1 MMRAILKSSGC
12 LIMLAYSALATCAQA
27 IDQTARSFTFEAERV
42 VAIGDVHGAFE
53 ALQRLLRSNQ
63 LIDGDNRWIAGTTH
77 LVSLGDMLDRG
88 ARSREVMDLF
98 RDLQGQ
104 ASAAG
109 GKVHVLLGNHES
121 MNLLG
126 DLRDVSDAEFAS
138 YLGTTTESD
147 TDPLTT
153 SPDPSKPPGFEA
165 HRAALAPDGEYGEW
179 LLTLPVMIKI
189 NDTLFV
195 HGGLPPLEQQS
206 LSALN
211 HAALEQIRVGI
222 TSGQS
227 TPRNAPLLDDDGPL
241 WYRGT
246 AACHPL
252 LESPILA
259 SQLAAF
265 DARRVIIGH
274 TPTPTRR
281 VQSRLQ
287 GRVTIIDTGMLS
299 SVYRGDPY
307 LLELT
312 SNSTSVFDA
321 TGRQSTVEW
330 WHPVLAYPP
339 EQEIELLERIKVE
352 RIEVEGTKTPA
363 EFLDQQW
370 VKASKPAIARFI
382 ASWRLD
388 RELGLWMTPL
398 TIADA
403 NGKRYLQVV
412 KKQWMTEGERRSS
425 GRRSSNY
432 CIQGHQNLLV
442 AAFDA
447 LQGVTTRSL
456 DSLYVHK
463 ANGSLRLA
471 PISKSFGTSSTL
483 PQYGTTPTI
492 PDTMAQKLAELDSDG
507 LTKLLGD
514 VLSKRQI
521 KAILTRRDK
530 ILEWP
535 RTEHS
540 L

>member
-1 MMRAILKSSGC
+1 MRAILLCCGC
-12 LIMLAYSALATCAQA
+12 LTMLAYSALATLAYA
-27 IDQTARSFTFEAERV
+27 DDPTENAARSFTFKAERV

-63 LIDGDNRWIAGTTH
+63 LIDSDNRWIAGDTH

-88 ARSREVMDLF
+88 PRSREVMDLF
-98 RDLQGQ
+98 RSMQDQ

-109 GKVHVLLGNHES
+109 GQVHVLLGNHES

-138 YLGTTTESD
+138 YLGTTTKSGTE
-147 TDPLTT
+147 PLTAT
-153 SPDPSKPPGFEA
+153 SNPAKPPGFEA

-195 HGGLPPLEQQS
+195 HGGLPPLEQQT
-206 LSALN
+206 LSELN
-211 HAALEQIRVGI
+211 HAALEQIRLGI
-222 TSGQS
+222 SSGQS
-227 TPRNAPLLDDDGPL
+227 TPLNAPLLDDDGPL

-252 LESPILA
+252 LESPILTD
-259 SQLAAF
+259 QLAAF
-265 DARRVIIGH
+265 GARRVIIGH

-312 SNSTSVFDA
+312 SNSTTVFDA
-321 TGRQSTVEW
+321 TGSQSAIDW

-339 EQEIELLERIKVE
+339 DQETDILQSFQEQ
-352 RIEVEGTKTPA
+352 T
-363 EFLDQQW
+363 LDGQW
-370 VKASKPAIARFI
+370 VKANKQAIAKLI

-398 TIADA
+398 TIADPQ
-403 NGKRYLQVV
+403 GKRYLQVV
-412 KKQWMTEGERRSS
+412 KKHWITEGERRAS
-425 GRRSSNY
+425 GRGSSNY
-432 CIQGHQNLLV
+432 CTQGHQNLLV

-471 PISKSFGTSSTL
+471 PITKSFGTSSTL
-483 PQYGTTPTI
+483 PQYGGTPTI
-492 PDTMAQKLAELDSDG
+492 PDTMAQKLAALDSEK
-507 LTKLLGD
+507 LTVLLGD

-521 KAILTRRDK
+521 KAILNRRDK